1 MAIIRTKFNISVLGE
16 GDVGKTTLISVYSG
30 KEFEINTLVT
40 ICLDNYCFNEK
51 FDGQDYIFKV
61 FDTAGQE
68 RYKPIYNST
77 ILLADGFLLI
87 FSMDKRKSFE
97 LINEWLKTISS
108 SCDINRKVVFLVGNK
123 IDIKER
129 EVSNEEAVTYAKTKN
144 ILYYETSAKT
154 GFGVKDTFQ
163 KLFYTLYQKCK
174 NIDNDDEPNNN
185 YYYEN
190 KQTANIQLDKK
201 HFSKKEGKKRHC

>member
-1 MAIIRTKFNISVLGE
+1 MAIIRTKFNISILGE
-16 GDVGKTTLISVYSG
+16 GDVGKTTLVSVYSG

-68 RYKPIYNST
+68 RYKSISNST
-77 ILLADGFLLI
+77 IRLADGFLLV
-87 FSMDKRKSFE
+87 FSVDKKYSFD
-97 LINEWLKTISS
+97 LINEWLNTISS
-108 SCDINRKVVFLVGNK
+108 NCDISRKVIFLVGNK

-129 EVSNEEAVTYAKTKN
+129 EVSNEEAVNYAKTKN
-144 ILYYETSAKT
+144 LIYNETSAKT
-154 GFGVKDTFQ
+154 GFGVKETFQ

-174 NIDNDDEPNNN
+174 EIDNDNEPNNN
-185 YYYEN
+185 NNEN
-190 KQTANIQLDKK
+190 KQTAPIQLDKK
-201 HFSKKEGKKRHC
+201 QFEKTEHKKRRC

>member
-68 RYKPIYNST
+68 RYKSISHST
-77 ILLADGFLLI
+77 IRLADGFLLV
-87 FSMDKRKSFE
+87 FSVDNRNSFE
-97 LINEWLKTISS
+97 LINEWLNTISG
-108 SCDINRKVVFLVGNK
+108 SCDISRKVIFLVGNK

-129 EVSNEEAVTYAKTKN
+129 NVSNEEAVAYAKTKN
-144 ILYYETSAKT
+144 LSYCETSAKT
-154 GFGVKDTFQ
+154 GFGVKDTFK
-163 KLFYTLYQKCK
+163 KLFYTLYQKSK
-174 NIDNDDEPNNN
+174 EIDNDNEPNNIN
-185 YYYEN
+185 NVN
-190 KQTANIQLDKK
+190 KQTAPIQLDKK
-201 HFSKKEGKKRHC
+201 HFSKKERKKCHC